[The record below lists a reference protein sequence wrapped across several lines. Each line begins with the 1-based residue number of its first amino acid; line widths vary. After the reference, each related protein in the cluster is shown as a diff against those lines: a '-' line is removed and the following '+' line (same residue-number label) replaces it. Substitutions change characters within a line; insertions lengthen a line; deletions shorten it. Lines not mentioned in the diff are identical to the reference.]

1 MSSELD
7 VYILTIIIDNNLSII
22 GNNYVSRTKE
32 NEIIG
37 RKCWIYITLNYI
49 YFFANK
55 FIACLSSI
63 KIIEIQDPIF

>member
-49 YFFANK
+49 YSFHR
-55 FIACLSSI
+55 
-63 KIIEIQDPIF
+63 